1 MIERRGEQAR
11 PKPRG
16 RQACPYVIG
25 FGRGHFTIISLEMRM
40 IFHKKHNTL
49 KTIP

>member
-1 MIERRGEQAR
+1 MIERSSELGEQAR

-25 FGRGHFTIISLEMRM
+25 FGSFL
-40 IFHKKHNTL
+40 
-49 KTIP
+49 